1 MAFKGVQ
8 VIFTPPY
15 SSQFNSIE
23 RCWALIKRRWSKLM
37 STRTNYNVAMTVA
50 DLKRISWETGRTFTA
65 DMLTSNQAAID
76 KCLAG
81 ELV

>member
-1 MAFKGVQ
+1 
-8 VIFTPPY
+8 
-15 SSQFNSIE
+15 
-23 RCWALIKRRWSKLM
+23 M

-50 DLKRISWETGRTFTA
+50 DLKRISWETGRTLTA